1 MKPLY
6 RRRSGLV
13 TKSAAASAVAAVCTP
28 IRPIQFLTNRRRG
41 RKSREGGHSYRAPNL
56 QIRIDL
62 SRSMTSSKWVKGEVF
77 GNERNY
83 IVQYPRSL
91 KTGTHNFLCQEVCC
105 FVHAPNTKSRPC
117 QTTFNCPWHHE
128 YGHPSRRMSCIRIS
142 QKQKA
147 IGTSL
152 VLNRF
157 QFGLGKLA
165 LVLI

>member
-56 QIRIDL
+56 RIRIDL

-77 GNERNY
+77 GNGRNY
-83 IVQYPRSL
+83 IVQYPHSL
-91 KTGTHNFLCQEVCC
+91 ATRTPNLVCQEIHCWL
-105 FVHAPNTKSRPC
+105 HAPNTKRHAMSD
-117 QTTFNCPWHHE
+117 TTFNRPWHHK

-147 IGTSL
+147 IGS
-152 VLNRF
+152 
-157 QFGLGKLA
+157 
-165 LVLI
+165 

>member
-77 GNERNY
+77 GNDQNY
-83 IVQYPRSL
+83 IVQYPTQPREDIYRASIVPL
-91 KTGTHNFLCQEVCC
+91 LVACI
-105 FVHAPNTKSRPC
+105 NTKKQAMSDSA
-117 QTTFNCPWHHE
+117 FNRPWHHK

-147 IGTSL
+147 IGTLL

-157 QFGLGKLA
+157 QFRLRK
-165 LVLI
+165 